1 MSYEPSVV
9 ESKWQKKWEKAKAYE
24 IDLKAAKNPYY
35 STVMLPYPS
44 GDKLHVGHWYNYG
57 PADSYSRYMRM
68 KGHNVF
74 CPMGFD
80 AFGLPAENYA
90 IKTGVH
96 PDESITNN
104 VGTMITQ
111 LKRIGCMYDWD
122 KMVNTS
128 KPEYYR
134 WTQWLFL
141 KMYENDLAYRKDA
154 NVNWCDSCQTVL
166 ANEQCQDG
174 TCERCSTVV
183 QQKPMTQWYW
193 KITNYAQKL
202 LDNHDKLDWP
212 EKTIAMQKNW
222 IGRSEGCDVSWKVD
236 GSEIILNTFTTTVD
250 TIYGVTFAVI
260 SPEHPDLEK
269 IVSDEYRDALSTYKE
284 AAAKKTDI
292 DRMAE
297 GQKKTG
303 VDTGASLV
311 HPFTGEKIPLWIAD
325 YVLMNYGTGVVMGV
339 PAHDQRDMDFANLY
353 GFTIVQSIQSADGKT
368 FVYDDVDKYNVKGS
382 IIDSGEFT
390 GMDILEGRKKITQ
403 ELEKMNMGMAKIQFK
418 LRDWSISRQRYWGA
432 PIPIV
437 YDPEGNPHPI
447 PEEHLPWELPRD
459 VDFKPT
465 GTAPLAASKEL
476 LERTEKIFGKGWTP
490 EVDTMDTFVCSSFY
504 HLRYLAEGNEKELIA
519 KDIEKKWMPVD
530 MYIGGPE
537 HACMHLI
544 YARFVTMA
552 LKDFGYISREEP
564 YQRLVHEGLI
574 THGGVKMSKSKDN
587 VVSPDAFVEKYGS
600 DVFRM
605 YLMFMGPF
613 EGGGDWSDTGIK
625 GIDRFVQRAW
635 KIFGEDSQDA
645 KDSKE
650 VEVKLH
656 QTIKKVTEDIEK
668 LHFNTCISALMELI
682 NLLEKQEGVSSDT
695 ASAFAKLLS
704 PLAPHLAEELWEK
717 VGGKGLVIDE
727 SWPTY
732 DESLCVS
739 DTAVIAVQIN
749 GKLRGTITVD
759 ATAAEADVLALAKE
773 ESNVAKHLEG
783 KKIKKEIYIAGKMVS
798 LVVS

>member
-1 MSYEPSVV
+1 
-9 ESKWQKKWEKAKAYE
+9 
-24 IDLKAAKNPYY
+24 
-35 STVMLPYPS
+35 
-44 GDKLHVGHWYNYG
+44 
-57 PADSYSRYMRM
+57 
-68 KGHNVF
+68 
-74 CPMGFD
+74 
-80 AFGLPAENYA
+80 
-90 IKTGVH
+90 
-96 PDESITNN
+96 
-104 VGTMITQ
+104 
-111 LKRIGCMYDWD
+111 
-122 KMVNTS
+122 
-128 KPEYYR
+128 
-134 WTQWLFL
+134 
-141 KMYENDLAYRKDA
+141 
-154 NVNWCDSCQTVL
+154 
-166 ANEQCQDG
+166 
-174 TCERCSTVV
+174 
-183 QQKPMTQWYW
+183 
-193 KITNYAQKL
+193 
-202 LDNHDKLDWP
+202 
-212 EKTIAMQKNW
+212 
-222 IGRSEGCDVSWKVD
+222 
-236 GSEIILNTFTTTVD
+236 
-250 TIYGVTFAVI
+250 
-260 SPEHPDLEK
+260 
-269 IVSDEYRDALSTYKE
+269 
-284 AAAKKTDI
+284 
-292 DRMAE
+292 
-297 GQKKTG
+297 
-303 VDTGASLV
+303 
-311 HPFTGEKIPLWIAD
+311 
-325 YVLMNYGTGVVMGV
+325 MNYGTGVVMGV

-564 YQRLVHEGLI
+564 YQRLVHQGLI

-695 ASAFAKLLS
+695 ASTFAKLLS